1 MNSVH
6 FLYGALA
13 ATAAIHCFYIGILV
27 GRYLRLQRQLKD
39 LGSKANS

>member
-27 GRYLRLQRQLKD
+27 GRYLRLQQQLQD
-39 LGSKANS
+39 LGANADG